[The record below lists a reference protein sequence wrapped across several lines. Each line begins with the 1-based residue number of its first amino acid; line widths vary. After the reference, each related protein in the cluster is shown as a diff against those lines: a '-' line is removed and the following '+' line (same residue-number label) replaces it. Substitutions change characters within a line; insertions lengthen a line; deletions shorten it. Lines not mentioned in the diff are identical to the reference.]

1 MLKIEVG
8 EDVGIHVEATGQVKD
23 ILKELA
29 FVFNTIYHQ
38 MTAGNPDAQ
47 KSIKAMLR
55 FAIMDDN
62 SPFWKNLNLGAD
74 ATVIRIE
81 IPQK

>member
-8 EDVGIHVEATGQVKD
+8 KDVGIHVEATGQVKD
-23 ILKELA
+23 IITDISIA
-29 FVFNTIYHQ
+29 FNVLYHQ

-47 KSIKAMLR
+47 SAIKKMLQ
-55 FAIMDDN
+55 FVIMDD
-62 SPFWKNLNLGAD
+62 SSLFWKDIDIGSD
-74 ATVIRIE
+74 ATAIRIE

>member
-29 FVFNTIYHQ
+29 FVFNIIYHQ
-38 MTAGNPDAQ
+38 MTNGDQVAE
-47 KSIKAMLR
+47 KAVKDTLR

>member
-8 EDVGIHVEATGQVKD
+8 KDVGIHVEATGQVTD
-23 ILKELA
+23 ILTDLSIA
-29 FVFNTIYHQ
+29 FNALYHQ

-47 KSIKAMLR
+47 KTIKTMLQ
-55 FAIMDDN
+55 FAIMDDS
-62 SPFWKNLNLGAD
+62 SPFWKDIDIGSD
-74 ATVIRIE
+74 ATAIRIE

>member
-8 EDVGIHVEATGQVKD
+8 QDVGIHIEATGQVKN
-23 ILKELA
+23 ILTELA
-29 FVFNTIYHQ
+29 IGFNTLYHQ
-38 MTAGNPDAQ
+38 MTNGDQVAEKTVKD
-47 KSIKAMLR
+47 MLR
-55 FAIMDDN
+55 SSIMDDN

-74 ATVIRIE
+74 ATAIRIE

>member
-8 EDVGIHVEATGQVKD
+8 EDVGFHVEATGQVKD

-38 MTAGNPDAQ
+38 MTAGDQVAE
-47 KSIKAMLR
+47 KTVKDMLR

-74 ATVIRIE
+74 ATVLRIE

>member
-1 MLKIEVG
+1 MLKIEIG
-8 EDVGIHVEATGQVKD
+8 KDVGFHVEANGQVKD
-23 ILKELA
+23 ILTELSIA
-29 FVFNTIYHQ
+29 FNTIYHQ

-47 KSIKAMLR
+47 KTIKAMLR

-74 ATVIRIE
+74 ATAIRIE

>member
-1 MLKIEVG
+1 MLKIEVSEEHG
-8 EDVGIHVEATGQVKD
+8 VHIEATGQVKH
-23 ILKELA
+23 ILTELA
-29 FVFNTIYHQ
+29 IGFNTLYHQ
-38 MTAGNPDAQ
+38 MTHGDQVAEITVKD
-47 KSIKAMLR
+47 MLR

-74 ATVIRIE
+74 ATAIRIE

>member
-1 MLKIEVG
+1 MLKIEVSN
-8 EDVGIHVEATGQVKD
+8 DVGYHVEATGRVKD
-23 ILKELA
+23 ILTELA
-29 FVFNTIYHQ
+29 IVFNTIYHQ
-38 MTAGNPDAQ
+38 MTAGDQVAE
-47 KSIKAMLR
+47 KIVKDMLR

-74 ATVIRIE
+74 ATAIRIE

>member
-8 EDVGIHVEATGQVKD
+8 QDVGIHIEATGQVKN
-23 ILKELA
+23 ILTELA
-29 FVFNTIYHQ
+29 IGFNTLYHQ
-38 MTAGNPDAQ
+38 MTNGDQVAEKTVKD
-47 KSIKAMLR
+47 MLR

-62 SPFWKNLNLGAD
+62 SPFWKNLNLD
-74 ATVIRIE
+74 ANATAFRIE